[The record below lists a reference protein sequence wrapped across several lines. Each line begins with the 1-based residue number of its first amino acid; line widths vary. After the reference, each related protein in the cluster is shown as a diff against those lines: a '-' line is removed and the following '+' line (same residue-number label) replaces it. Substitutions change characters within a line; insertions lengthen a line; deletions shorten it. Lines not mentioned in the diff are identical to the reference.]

1 MSRLLSYVFVVEIT
15 IISFLFLAFVL
26 VLLPILLRFRLPSF
40 LPLSFPSPSFHFLPP
55 FRRLFELSTGKLWVV
70 AGRRIFSPLVK
81 ILTWLVLWRWRCL
94 PVRGRC
100 LFIQMLFL
108 WSHVCGSQSHLPF
121 SADCRW

>member
-1 MSRLLSYVFVVEIT
+1 MGRLLSYVFVVQIT

-26 VLLPILLRFRLPSF
+26 VLLPVLLCFRLPSF

-55 FRRLFELSTGKLWVV
+55 FRRLFALSTGEPWVV
-70 AGRRIFSPLVK
+70 ARGRVFSPLVK

-100 LFIQMLFL
+100 LFIQTLFL
-108 WSHVCGSQSHLPF
+108 W
-121 SADCRW
+121 